1 MVVGF
6 LKERFLARVVFNVIG
21 LHTFLSEDRKTHL
34 LVRTVC
40 SNFEAAL
47 FLTSEAEAAKNIIAF
62 DKWYGQYLEVNLSFV
77 EEIRVQALLLLRM
90 LLPLPLP
97 CTCWKQ
103 KQVSRS
109 S

>member
-6 LKERFLARVVFNVIG
+6 LKDRSLVVFNVIG

-34 LVRTVC
+34 LVRTMC

-62 DKWYGQYLEVNLSFV
+62 DKWYGKYLEVNLSFV
-77 EEIRVQALLLLRM
+77 EDIRVQALLLL
-90 LLPLPLP
+90 LPLP